1 MKPDARYRS
10 KPHLLYIAMPKMA
23 WNGGHLKTILMIYN
37 VNELKRDIRI
47 ALDQNKMS
55 EQLFTSGDIDTLS
68 MEEIIESKILEAV
81 QRVHLD
87 APNYLLEGGHNFGDT
102 VYWRE
107 LESGWVLL
115 PDDFLRLVVF
125 EMDDWEQAVYQA
137 ISTDD
142 PEYEKQ
148 RSRFK
153 GIRGTAH
160 RPVCAIGIRPEGRV
174 LEFYSCKSR
183 DAKVSRA
190 IYIPYPKID
199 EYGGVDIS
207 ERCYNAVIYTAAGLT
222 LLTCGETE
230 KGKSVFELAQTFLT

>member
-1 MKPDARYRS
+1 
-10 KPHLLYIAMPKMA
+10 
-23 WNGGHLKTILMIYN
+23 MIFQIDKIMQD
-37 VNELKRDIRI
+37 VRI
-47 ALDQNKMS
+47 CLDQNMES
-55 EQLFTSGDIDTLS
+55 DALIESGDIDTLALY
-68 MEEIIESKILEAV
+68 EIIKSKILEAI
-81 QRVHLD
+81 QRVHRD
-87 APNYLLEGGHNFGDT
+87 APNYLLEGGHNFGDA

-115 PDDFLRLVVF
+115 PKDFLRLVVF

-148 RSRFK
+148 HSRFK
-153 GIRGTAH
+153 GIRGTAQ

-174 LEFYSCKSR
+174 LEFYSCKST

-199 EYGGVDIS
+199 EDGGVDIS

-222 LLTCGETE
+222 LLTCGETD
-230 KGKSVFELAQTFLT
+230 KGNSVSELAQTFLT

>member
-1 MKPDARYRS
+1 
-10 KPHLLYIAMPKMA
+10 
-23 WNGGHLKTILMIYN
+23 MIFQIDKIMQD
-37 VNELKRDIRI
+37 VRI
-47 ALDQNKMS
+47 CLDQNMES
-55 EQLFTSGDIDTLS
+55 DALIESGDIDTLALD
-68 MEEIIESKILEAV
+68 EIIKSKILEAI
-81 QRVHLD
+81 QRVHRD
-87 APNYLLEGGHNFGDT
+87 APNYLLEGGHNFGDA

-115 PDDFLRLVVF
+115 PKDFLRLVVF

-148 RSRFK
+148 HSRFK
-153 GIRGTAH
+153 GIRGTAQ

-174 LEFYSCKSR
+174 LEFYSCKST

-199 EYGGVDIS
+199 EDGGVDIS
-207 ERCYNAVIYTAAGLT
+207 ERCYTAVVYTAAGLT
-222 LLTCGETE
+222 LISCGESERAT
-230 KGKSVFELAQTFLT
+230 VLTDMAKTYLQ

>member
-1 MKPDARYRS
+1 
-10 KPHLLYIAMPKMA
+10 
-23 WNGGHLKTILMIYN
+23 MIYQIDKIMQD
-37 VNELKRDIRI
+37 VRI
-47 ALDQNKMS
+47 CIDENMQSDALI
-55 EQLFTSGDIDTLS
+55 ESGDIDTLALD
-68 MEEIIESKILEAV
+68 EIIKSKILEAI

-87 APNYLLEGGHNFGDT
+87 APNYLLEGGHNFGDA

-115 PDDFLRLVVF
+115 PKDFLRLVVF

-148 RSRFK
+148 HSRFK
-153 GIRGTAH
+153 GIRGTAQ
-160 RPVCAIGIRPEGRV
+160 RPVCAIGIRPEGNV
-174 LEFYSCKSR
+174 LEFYSCKSK
-183 DAKVSRA
+183 DAQVSRA
-190 IYIPYPKID
+190 IYMPYPKID
-199 EYGGVDIS
+199 EDGGVDIS

-230 KGKSVFELAQTFLT
+230 KGNSVSELAQTFLT

>member
-1 MKPDARYRS
+1 
-10 KPHLLYIAMPKMA
+10 
-23 WNGGHLKTILMIYN
+23 MIFQIDKIMQD
-37 VNELKRDIRI
+37 VRI
-47 ALDQNKMS
+47 CLDQNMAS
-55 EQLFTSGDIDTLS
+55 DALIESGDIDTLALD
-68 MEEIIESKILEAV
+68 EIIKSKRLEAI
-81 QRVHLD
+81 QRVHRD
-87 APNYLLEGGHNFGDT
+87 APNYLLEGGHNFGDA

-115 PDDFLRLVVF
+115 PNDFLRLVVF

-148 RSRFK
+148 HSRFK
-153 GIRGTAH
+153 GIRGTAQ

-174 LEFYSCKSR
+174 LEFYSCKST

-190 IYIPYPKID
+190 IYMPYPKID
-199 EYGGVDIS
+199 EDGGVDIS

-230 KGKSVFELAQTFLT
+230 KGNSVSELAQTFLT

>member
-1 MKPDARYRS
+1 
-10 KPHLLYIAMPKMA
+10 
-23 WNGGHLKTILMIYN
+23 MIFQIDKIMQD
-37 VNELKRDIRI
+37 VRI
-47 ALDQNKMS
+47 CLDQNMES
-55 EQLFTSGDIDTLS
+55 NALIESGDIDTLALD
-68 MEEIIESKILEAV
+68 EIIKSKILEAI
-81 QRVHLD
+81 QRVHRD
-87 APNYLLEGGHNFGDT
+87 APNYLLEGGHNFGDA

-115 PDDFLRLVVF
+115 PKDFLRLVVF
-125 EMDDWEQAVYQA
+125 EMDDWDQAVYQA

-148 RSRFK
+148 HSRFK
-153 GIRGTAH
+153 GIRGTAQ

-174 LEFYSCKSR
+174 LEFYSCKST

-199 EYGGVDIS
+199 EDGGVDIS

-222 LLTCGETE
+222 LLTCGEVE
-230 KGKSVFELAQTFLT
+230 KGNAVSELAQTFLT

>member
-1 MKPDARYRS
+1 
-10 KPHLLYIAMPKMA
+10 
-23 WNGGHLKTILMIYN
+23 MIFQIDKIMQD
-37 VNELKRDIRI
+37 VRI
-47 ALDQNKMS
+47 CLDQNMES
-55 EQLFTSGDIDTLS
+55 DALIESGDIDTLALD
-68 MEEIIESKILEAV
+68 EIIKSKILEAI
-81 QRVHLD
+81 QRVHRD
-87 APNYLLEGGHNFGDT
+87 APNYLLEGGHNFGDA

-107 LESGWVLL
+107 LESGWVFL
-115 PDDFLRLVVF
+115 PNDFLRLVVF

-148 RSRFK
+148 HSRFK
-153 GIRGTAH
+153 GIRGTAQ

-174 LEFYSCKSR
+174 LEFYSCKST

-199 EYGGVDIS
+199 EDGGVDIS

-222 LLTCGETE
+222 LLTCGETD
-230 KGKSVFELAQTFLT
+230 KGNSVSELAQTFLT

>member
-1 MKPDARYRS
+1 
-10 KPHLLYIAMPKMA
+10 
-23 WNGGHLKTILMIYN
+23 MIYH
-37 VNELKRDIRI
+37 VDKIMQDVRI
-47 ALDQNKMS
+47 CLDQNMTSDALLK
-55 EQLFTSGDIDTLS
+55 SGDIDTLS
-68 MEEIIESKILEAV
+68 LNDIIRSKILEAV
-81 QRVHLD
+81 QRVHRD
-87 APNYLLEGGHNFGDT
+87 APNYLLEGGHNFGDA
-102 VYWRE
+102 VYWGE
-107 LESGWVLL
+107 KESGWVLL
-115 PDDFLRLVVF
+115 PKDFLRLVVF

-153 GIRGTAH
+153 GIRGTSQ

-190 IYIPYPKID
+190 IYMPYPNED

-222 LLTCGETE
+222 LMTCGEME
-230 KGKSVFELAQTFLT
+230 KGNTVSELAQTFLT